1 MPRQEALLS
10 LCATRTQ
17 FEGVQAEGSFCG
29 PERQS
34 QGPEEARKRS
44 SSLGEEASSDAK
56 PAASEEELEPLDDQP
71 LRQDLA
77 EVGLSALASEADAG
91 ASRGHNTTDG
101 SIGWHREGTDVVV
114 LLDTGSDL
122 SFISRTALAKLQD
135 DHRLISCPPMQVR
148 LNNGTKIVCDQA
160 VNVGLTLSTFKAR
173 TQLIVLDWD
182 AYDIILGMGWLKK
195 HEAKWDLG
203 QSAILVRGGNSRK
216 PTSVIPLR
224 PFCSIDRGQ
233 AAEEGFDLMDYKAAA
248 RAVRKYQSQQL
259 RQSLNA
265 IQVAASKPKDSSTQE
280 GLKSVDR
287 TRKKKG
293 KSKEGASDSDDDGPR
308 SRPTLVIVRD
318 KSESAPTKSK
328 PDLPSCPPQFTG
340 LLQKY
345 RHVFREELPQA
356 KPKQRG
362 VQHDID
368 TGDSKPINVPYYPLS
383 RQHRDEQDAQ
393 IRSLLEKGLIR
404 PSSSAWGFPVLF
416 VPKGSGWRM
425 CIDYRLLNN
434 VTKKDGYP
442 LPRIQD
448 CLDSIGKAKF
458 VSKVDLTS
466 GYWQIEVNEHSIPK
480 TAFNT
485 RSGKYEF
492 LTMPFGLTNAPA
504 TFQRIMNEALRDLT
518 HRYVIV
524 YLDDIVVYS
533 DTAEDHFNHLEEVF
547 RRLDKVGL
555 YAKPSKCTIGAS
567 ELEFCGHV
575 VGNGQCRPLA
585 DKIAMIASWPQ
596 PRNVHEVR
604 QFLGLASYYR
614 RFIRGFAQIAA
625 PLSDLLVESDE
636 KLRKQKFRAIRWNAR
651 SAHAFNE
658 LKRKMSSEP
667 VLRQIDDSKR
677 FRIETDCSEWAL
689 GCVLLQE
696 DEDGKWHP
704 VAFDGR
710 KLNGAELNYPIH
722 EKELLAIK
730 HSLRTWGAYIS
741 NGTRTEVL
749 TDHESLKYLQTTR
762 TPSKRLARWIDEFSE
777 FDLDIRYR
785 KGSEAIVPD
794 AISRRP
800 DFLGKGAAN
809 KAWVPEGGFATTT
822 QLSTLQS
829 SPLDDDYL
837 WESAMCQYA
846 RTQDLM
852 QVDKDLRDLIR
863 NDKDKD
869 SFRYIDER
877 LYKEV
882 EGKYLAP
889 FVASP
894 FRDRFISYYHDEYGH
909 FSGGSMLGV
918 CRARGWWRSMEKDI
932 TRYAQQCSTCQHYQ
946 RRRKHGEEPNHQ
958 VRINA
963 RPFEKWAI
971 DLVGPLPTTLHG
983 NRWIITAID
992 FATGWPLAKAV
1003 PDATA
1008 EQIGDFLF
1016 EIYTTYGAFTELLS
1030 DNGANLTAE
1039 MIEWYLNRIG
1049 TRHRYTTAYHPQTN
1063 GKVERFNGVLGATL
1077 SKLLI
1082 DKPIVAWDEVLQS
1095 ALFACRIKAHTESK
1109 ISPFKL
1115 VYGLEPRIRGTDDI
1129 LGVSNV
1135 DADFESRFETMHTA
1149 RHAANKLLLE
1159 RAIRS
1164 QKLRTTHLK
1173 ASDLSFEEG
1182 SWVLLENPAK
1192 HKLHATY
1199 LGPFRVL
1206 RKRFFGTYALETD
1219 DGRVLKK
1226 LVHGSRLIQLN
1237 APTDNVKTMMV
1248 SAFRRV
1254 QGKIEKSNTI
1264 PREPLREA
1272 SEEVVRLLDEY
1283 EEELPPTYRE
1293 LSLMSKKDFELREK
1307 EGRLSG
1313 DRKSQVGGGMS
1324 SNQQIEQAQKEDLLF
1339 GNAVIADR
1347 KQREKLLRKQ
1357 KPSAVTSRPSKQ
1369 KANGPVVDIDTA
1381 MPPAAEQE
1389 VAIPAPSAID
1399 EAKVVEPS
1407 SPIRADYSDR
1417 ETQEVGKGKGK
1428 SNPSHDKGL
1437 GQSRLRPAELEHGE
1451 DAEGTPTMSRPR
1463 RRKGQVRKAP
1473 DEQSKQQVLSKGL
1486 SHSKERNEK
1495 RNVSAPPQVRERQGG
1510 DRSLRKNPRA
1520 KVRFDE

>member
-1 MPRQEALLS
+1 M
-10 LCATRTQ
+10 
-17 FEGVQAEGSFCG
+17 
-29 PERQS
+29 
-34 QGPEEARKRS
+34 
-44 SSLGEEASSDAK
+44 
-56 PAASEEELEPLDDQP
+56 
-71 LRQDLA
+71 
-77 EVGLSALASEADAG
+77 GLSALASEADAG
-91 ASRGHNTTDG
+91 ASRGHNTTNG

-135 DHRLISCPPMQVR
+135 DYKLISCPPMQVR
-148 LNNGTKIVCDQA
+148 LTNGTKIVCDQA

-182 AYDIILGMGWLKK
+182 AYDVILGMDWLRK

-224 PFCSIDRGQ
+224 PFRSMDRER
-233 AAEEGFDLMDYKAAA
+233 AVEEGFDLMDYKAAA
-248 RAVRKYQSQQL
+248 RAVRKYQSHQL
-259 RQSLNA
+259 RRSLNA
-265 IQVAASKPKDSSTQE
+265 IKATASKPRDSEST
-280 GLKSVDR
+280 R
-287 TRKKKG
+287 TRRKGKG
-293 KSKEGASDSDDDGPR
+293 KSGEDTSDSDVEETR

-318 KSESAPTKSK
+318 KTESSPPK
-328 PDLPSCPPQFTG
+328 PQLDLPACPSQFTG

-345 RHVFREELPQA
+345 RHVFREELPQT
-356 KPKQRG
+356 KRKQRG

-533 DTAEDHFNHLEEVF
+533 DTVEDHFNHLEEVF

-555 YAKPSKCTIGAS
+555 YAKPSKCT
-567 ELEFCGHV
+567 
-575 VGNGQCRPLA
+575 
-585 DKIAMIASWPQ
+585 
-596 PRNVHEVR
+596 
-604 QFLGLASYYR
+604 
-614 RFIRGFAQIAA
+614 
-625 PLSDLLVESDE
+625 
-636 KLRKQKFRAIRWNAR
+636 
-651 SAHAFNE
+651 
-658 LKRKMSSEP
+658 
-667 VLRQIDDSKR
+667 IDDSKR

-704 VAFDGR
+704 VAFEGR

-800 DFLGKGAAN
+800 DFLGKGVAN
-809 KAWVPEGGFATTT
+809 KAWVPERGFAATAC
-822 QLSTLQS
+822 LSALQS
-829 SPLDDDYL
+829 SPLDEDYL

-846 RTQDLM
+846 KTQDLT
-852 QVDKDLRDLIR
+852 QVDKDLRDLIQD
-863 NDKDKD
+863 DKDKD
-869 SFRYIDER
+869 SFRYVDER
-877 LYKEV
+877 LYREI

-918 CRARGWWRSMEKDI
+918 CRARGWWKSMEKDI

-958 VRINA
+958 VRITA

-971 DLVGPLPTTLHG
+971 DLVGPLPATLHG

-1003 PDATA
+1003 SDATA
-1008 EQIGDFLF
+1008 EQVGDFLF

-1030 DNGANLTAE
+1030 DNGANLNAE
-1039 MIEWYLNRIG
+1039 MIEWYLHRIG

-1077 SKLLI
+1077 SKLLM

-1129 LGVSNV
+1129 LDAGNV

-1159 RAIRS
+1159 RAIRL

-1173 ASDLSFEEG
+1173 AGDLSFEDG

-1199 LGPFRVL
+1199 LGPFRIL

-1226 LVHGSRLIQLN
+1226 PIHGSRLIRLN
-1237 APTDNVKTMMV
+1237 SETDDVKTMMV

-1254 QGKIEKSNTI
+1254 QGKIEKSNTV

-1283 EEELPPTYRE
+1283 EEELPPSYRE

-1313 DRKSQVGGGMS
+1313 DRKLQVGEGMS
-1324 SNQQIEQAQKEDLLF
+1324 SNQQVEEARKEDLQS
-1339 GNAVIADR
+1339 GNALIADR

-1357 KPSAVTSRPSKQ
+1357 KPTAVASRPSKQ
-1369 KANGPVVDIDTA
+1369 KANGPVVDVDTA
-1381 MPPAAEQE
+1381 KPPATEQE
-1389 VAIPAPSAID
+1389 VAIPAPSAVD
-1399 EAKVVEPS
+1399 EAKAAEPS
-1407 SPIRADYSDR
+1407 
-1417 ETQEVGKGKGK
+1417 
-1428 SNPSHDKGL
+1428 
-1437 GQSRLRPAELEHGE
+1437 
-1451 DAEGTPTMSRPR
+1451 TPT
-1463 RRKGQVRKAP
+1463 QV
-1473 DEQSKQQVLSKGL
+1473 D
-1486 SHSKERNEK
+1486 
-1495 RNVSAPPQVRERQGG
+1495 
-1510 DRSLRKNPRA
+1510 
-1520 KVRFDE
+1520 